1 MLRANERDTQKKVKA
16 GGVLTMQAANSKYPF
31 RYAHIDSGVAQHNQR
46 LNLCNHS
53 ALGDV

>member
-1 MLRANERDTQKKVKA
+1 MLRANERDTEVNA

-46 LNLCNHS
+46 LNVWNPS
-53 ALGDV
+53 ALGDA